1 MLYWYFFII
10 KTIKVLMCNNRK
22 IPKKLSNI
30 LIRTVKSYR
39 LHVFNKIEFFY
50 NLYNL
55 FIRLFFTLNLKNK
68 LYIFNV
74 LLKSKKLQVI
84 LQVR

>member
-1 MLYWYFFII
+1 
-10 KTIKVLMCNNRK
+10 MCNNRK